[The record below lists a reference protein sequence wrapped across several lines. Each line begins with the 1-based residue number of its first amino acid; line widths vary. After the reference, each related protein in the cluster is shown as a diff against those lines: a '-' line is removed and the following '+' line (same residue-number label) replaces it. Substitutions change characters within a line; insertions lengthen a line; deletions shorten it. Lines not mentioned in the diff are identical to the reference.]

1 MNNIFAVAGIVI
13 KELYRRKDF
22 YVLFI
27 LTIVICL
34 VMASVNIFNDNQI
47 IRYLKELCL
56 LLIWISSLVI
66 AITTTA
72 RQIPA
77 EREQRTLLP
86 LLAKPLSRTQLIFG
100 KFLGCW
106 LACGLVLV
114 CFYAFF
120 GALAASREHAWPLLN
135 YFQAAFLHWV
145 MLGVVIA
152 LTLLGSLVFAAPS
165 SNSTICFVVVAAILC
180 VGRYLDIVALSLS
193 EPARSIVY
201 AIYFAI
207 PHLEWAFEMRN
218 LIVHDW
224 PLIEWKFFG
233 LDALY
238 LAGLRG
244 GFSGRRL
251 PGFPPQGRQL
261 KNESGADIFFAADR
275 AAGFLLRPRRE
286 FGSRNFKPW
295 KTAAANRTI
304 FSACCSATAAAF
316 LRTAF
321 SSRPTPIITA
331 AITRRFS
338 TTTKLSKRRTWPR
351 TPAPLPA
358 TIKAK
363 KTGFMGPPR
372 DWIDAFGRH
381 FIPNRHTHLDEGGAT
396 DDLSGSK
403 EVREILPWLKL
414 SAELDPENVKTYIRH
429 RVLVAHQTEPGFR
442 SRTGVARRLAEQ
454 PERPA
459 TAF

>member
-27 LTIVICL
+27 ITIVICL

-56 LLIWISSLVI
+56 LLIWVSSLVI

-106 LACGLVLV
+106 LACGLVLI

-165 SNSTICFVVVAAILC
+165 SNATICFVIVAAILC
-180 VGRYLDIVALSLS
+180 VGRYLDAIAQSRP
-193 EPARSIVY
+193 EPIHSIFY
-201 AIYFAI
+201 AIYYAI
-207 PHLEWAFEMRN
+207 PHLEIPFEMRN

-224 PLIEWKFFG
+224 PLIGWNFVG

-238 LAGLRG
+238 LLAY
-244 GFSGRRL
+244 
-251 PGFPPQGRQL
+251 
-261 KNESGADIFFAADR
+261 AAV
-275 AAGFLLRPRRE
+275 F
-286 FGSRNFKPW
+286 
-295 KTAAANRTI
+295 
-304 FSACCSATAAAF
+304 
-316 LRTAF
+316 
-321 SSRPTPIITA
+321 
-331 AITRRFS
+331 
-338 TTTKLSKRRTWPR
+338 
-351 TPAPLPA
+351 
-358 TIKAK
+358 
-363 KTGFMGPPR
+363 
-372 DWIDAFGRH
+372 
-381 FIPNRHTHLDEGGAT
+381 
-396 DDLSGSK
+396 
-403 EVREILPWLKL
+403 
-414 SAELDPENVKTYIRH
+414 
-429 RVLVAHQTEPGFR
+429 LVAACLVFR
-442 SRTGVARRLAEQ
+442 RKAVN
-454 PERPA
+454 
-459 TAF
+459 

>member
-13 KELYRRKDF
+13 KELYRRKEF

-56 LLIWISSLVI
+56 LLIWVSSLVI

-165 SNSTICFVVVAAILC
+165 SNSTICFVIVTGIMC
-180 VGRYLDIVALSLS
+180 IGRYLDAVALSLP
-193 EPARSIVY
+193 EPRRSIVY
-201 AIYFAI
+201 SLYYAI
-207 PHLEWAFEMRN
+207 PHLEIPFEMRN

-224 PLIEWKFFG
+224 PLVEWNFVG

-238 LAGLRG
+238 LLAY
-244 GFSGRRL
+244 
-251 PGFPPQGRQL
+251 
-261 KNESGADIFFAADR
+261 AAV
-275 AAGFLLRPRRE
+275 F
-286 FGSRNFKPW
+286 
-295 KTAAANRTI
+295 
-304 FSACCSATAAAF
+304 
-316 LRTAF
+316 
-321 SSRPTPIITA
+321 
-331 AITRRFS
+331 
-338 TTTKLSKRRTWPR
+338 
-351 TPAPLPA
+351 
-358 TIKAK
+358 
-363 KTGFMGPPR
+363 
-372 DWIDAFGRH
+372 
-381 FIPNRHTHLDEGGAT
+381 
-396 DDLSGSK
+396 
-403 EVREILPWLKL
+403 
-414 SAELDPENVKTYIRH
+414 
-429 RVLVAHQTEPGFR
+429 LVAACLVFR
-442 SRTGVARRLAEQ
+442 RKAVN
-454 PERPA
+454 
-459 TAF
+459 